1 MNVNRK
7 ILIVTT
13 PGCLGCDIQNRNVE
27 EAIKTV
33 KRKYHITKEV
43 QDHRKADRS
52 LLYKLNARDYPLTV
66 FFVNNDIRFKCTG
79 SYPAPVIVRWIDLYF
94 K

>member
-1 MNVNRK
+1 MNIDRK

-13 PGCLGCDIQNRNVE
+13 PGCLGCGIQSRNVD

-33 KRKYHITKEV
+33 KSKYHITKEV
-43 QDHRKADRS
+43 QDYRKVDRS
-52 LLYKLNARDYPLTV
+52 LLFRLKAKDYPTTA
-66 FFVNNDIRFKCTG
+66 FIVNDEIRFKCVG